1 MSLRRDDVKTF
12 SDELT
17 PEREALLTPNDFEM
31 CDQPLTPPSTVVL
44 KLSPIFEG
52 QSGSRVGNSVKADVG
67 DTTSGRPLSR
77 LQLARDRL
85 KRSVIGDVDPDG
97 VSKVNSIITHRD
109 RSIAH
114 KIGDGDEV
122 IVVRAGSGL
131 FRHEQSRLMSA
142 QPDVSAAVCD
152 VY

>member
-52 QSGSRVGNSVKADVG
+52 QSSSRVGNSVKADVG
-67 DTTSGRPLSR
+67 DTTSERPLSR
-77 LQLARDRL
+77 LQLA
-85 KRSVIGDVDPDG
+85 IGLD
-97 VSKVNSIITHRD
+97 
-109 RSIAH
+109 
-114 KIGDGDEV
+114 
-122 IVVRAGSGL
+122 
-131 FRHEQSRLMSA
+131 
-142 QPDVSAAVCD
+142 
-152 VY
+152 